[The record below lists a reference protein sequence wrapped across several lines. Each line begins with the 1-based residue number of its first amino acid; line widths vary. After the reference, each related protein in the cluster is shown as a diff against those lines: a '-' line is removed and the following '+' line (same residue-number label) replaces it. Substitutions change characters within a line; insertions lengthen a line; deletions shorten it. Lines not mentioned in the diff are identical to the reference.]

1 MKRIAALVLVAS
13 LCAQN
18 AAAFDAFVVSDIR
31 LEGLTRIPAGTV
43 FSALPVEKGDRID
56 SARASA
62 AVRALFKTGFFN
74 DIELS
79 RQGDILVIKLTERPA
94 ISKH

>member
-18 AAAFDAFVVSDIR
+18 AAAVDAFVVSDIR

-43 FSALPVEKGDRID
+43 FSNLPIEKGDRID
-56 SARASA
+56 QSRASE

-74 DIELS
+74 DIELT
-79 RQGDILVIKLTERPA
+79 RQDDILVIKLSNRSRTCR
-94 ISKH
+94 